1 MAEYVIGT
9 QTADTNKW
17 TGKTSRTYLF
27 ENMTI
32 LYKLPTNSPSS
43 SLSLNL
49 TLFDGSK
56 SGEIPVRSNYSSFN
70 KDDEFVLTYSSVRS
84 GTATWYTEDIY
95 SVDDSVSILYCQTA
109 GSSSSKVCNNTSV
122 KVKSN
127 STYTVQFLNANTV
140 KGALTLNINN
150 TGAKPIYVNGTVSSV
165 SNYDIPAGTYNV
177 FYDGSSYKLRT
188 GGSIAGIA
196 DEAIKLTATLPISRG
211 GTGATSAATARNN
224 LGLSGISSFSEY
236 LVTSSNSFIYSIGNN
251 YRGVMWFID
260 DTANGS
266 GEYLLAS
273 SSAGKP
279 VVTTVKSANGVT
291 FNTSTNGKVIISL
304 SSGSKNLLIMAF

>member
-1 MAEYVIGT
+1 MAERVIGT
-9 QTADTNKW
+9 QTTNTNKW

-56 SGEIPVRSNYSSFN
+56 SGEIPISSGYKSFN
-70 KDDEFVLTYSSVRS
+70 KDDEFVLTYSSIRS

-109 GSSSSKVCNNTSV
+109 GSSSSKVCNNSSI
-122 KVKSN
+122 KIRSG
-127 STYTVQFLNANTV
+127 SSYTVQFRNDNTA

-150 TGAKPIYVNGTVSSV
+150 TGAKPIYINGTVSSA
-165 SNYDIPAGTYNV
+165 SNYDIPAGTYLV
-177 FYDGSSYKLRT
+177 SYDGSSYKLRT
-188 GGSIAGIA
+188 GRSIAGIA

-211 GTGATSAATARNN
+211 GTGATSAEAARNN
-224 LGLSGISSFSEY
+224 LGLAGISSFSEY
-236 LVTSSNSFIYSIGNN
+236 LITSANPFIYSIGNN
-251 YRGVMWFID
+251 YRGVLWFID
-260 DTANGS
+260 DTGNS
-266 GEYLLAS
+266 GETLLAS
-273 SSAGKP
+273 TSAGKP
-279 VVTTVKSANGVT
+279 VVTVIKSVAGLT
-291 FNTSTNGKVIISL
+291 IDATMNGKIVISL
-304 SSGSKNLLIMAF
+304 SSGSTNLLVMAF